1 MEYKGAC
8 HCSQVKF
15 ETDLAPML
23 VFQCNCSSCRR
34 FTGTMGVRAMY
45 SSDEVEWTGAVSEY
59 VYQGGSGGN
68 IYTQSC
74 PNCHTATY
82 ATLDFM
88 EGITV
93 IPIGMFDDPHPIIP
107 KLEIWTDS
115 KLSWLKDDG
124 CIKNRVPDTGIKE
137 RLMQLL
143 ESLENR

>member
-1 MEYKGAC
+1 
-8 HCSQVKF
+8 
-15 ETDLAPML
+15 
-23 VFQCNCSSCRR
+23 
-34 FTGTMGVRAMY
+34 MGVRGMY

-59 VYQGGSGGN
+59 VYQGGSGGK

-74 PNCHTATY
+74 PNCHTCAY

-93 IPIGMFDDPHPIIP
+93 IPVGMFDDPHPIIP

-124 CIKNRVPDTGIKE
+124 CIENSVPDSGVQE

-143 ESLENR
+143 ETLENR